1 MFNQVI
7 TYTGM
12 ALMASQYVLLGVLF
26 FMLFFSGQPTLTLDQ
41 DL

>member
-7 TYTGM
+7 TYAGI
-12 ALMASQYVLLGVLF
+12 ALMASQYVLLGILF
-26 FMLFFSGQPTLTLDQ
+26 FMLFFSGQPPLEQ